1 MLHLLEIHF
10 WRNRMKKASPFN
22 RSLPLLAMISSTFS
36 ACAPTVYLLDRQTVL
51 EEEAAGEWPS
61 LEASIQKQAHASGP
75 TEFPSVEQSAAKKR
89 RYSTLN
95 AESTSETGS
104 KPKVTTQ

>member
-1 MLHLLEIHF
+1 MKTPPTP
-10 WRNRMKKASPFN
+10 NRGLA
-22 RSLPLLAMISSTFS
+22 LLAILLLALP

-61 LEASIQKQAHASGP
+61 LEASIQKQAKASAP
-75 TEFPSVEQSAAKKR
+75 TEYPTVEQSAAKRR

-95 AESTSETGS
+95 AESTIESAPG
-104 KPKVTTQ
+104 KKTTQQ